1 MIFNSITQIRVTYA
15 DTDKMGYSYY
25 GNYPVYFEVARTE
38 MLRQTGI
45 TYKQIEDNGFILP
58 VASLQVKYLKPALYD
73 ELLTIKTTLNHD
85 FEKKLNF
92 NYEVYN
98 SNNELITTAETLL
111 IFVNQQTRRPVKA
124 PEFFVKAVTNYLS
137 K

>member
-124 PEFFVKAVTNYLS
+124 PEFFVNAVTNYLS